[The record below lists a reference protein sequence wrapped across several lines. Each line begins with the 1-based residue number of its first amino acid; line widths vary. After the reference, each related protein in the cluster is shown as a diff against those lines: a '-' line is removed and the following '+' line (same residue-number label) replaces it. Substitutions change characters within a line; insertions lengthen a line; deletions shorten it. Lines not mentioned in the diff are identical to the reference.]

1 MPTFELPYL
10 FHFLSMIV
18 DCMINFYSYS
28 LAYLVVQNKDRVA
41 LIVVSWHPGWEEVE
55 TESGNA
61 REKFLNKG

>member
-18 DCMINFYSYS
+18 NFYSYS

-41 LIVVSWHPGWEEVE
+41 LIAVSWHPGWDGMGWEVE
-55 TESGNA
+55 KERGNG
-61 REKFLNKG
+61 REKFTHKG

>member
-1 MPTFELPYL
+1 MQHRTKSVADVSVTNEIIA
-10 FHFLSMIV
+10 HIA
-18 DCMINFYSYS
+18 